1 MLEEIDELTESARLR
16 SARDRANDLTAV
28 LATLGTQLETVR
40 ARHARA
46 VAGAYDDLVRLEHLA
61 KSVRSQLVN
70 ELGEIIR
77 RIDRGVI

>member
-1 MLEEIDELTESARLR
+1 MIDELQQSARLR

-28 LATLGTQLETVR
+28 LATLEAQLETIR
-40 ARHARA
+40 SRHVRA
-46 VAGAYDDLVRLEHLA
+46 VAGAYDDPVRLDHLA

-77 RIDRGVI
+77 RIDKGAI

>member
-1 MLEEIDELTESARLR
+1 MLEEIDELQQSARLR

-28 LATLGTQLETVR
+28 LSTLETQIETIR
-40 ARHARA
+40 TRHARA
-46 VAGAYDDLVRLEHLA
+46 VSSAYDDSVRLEHLA

-77 RIDRGVI
+77 RIDKGAI